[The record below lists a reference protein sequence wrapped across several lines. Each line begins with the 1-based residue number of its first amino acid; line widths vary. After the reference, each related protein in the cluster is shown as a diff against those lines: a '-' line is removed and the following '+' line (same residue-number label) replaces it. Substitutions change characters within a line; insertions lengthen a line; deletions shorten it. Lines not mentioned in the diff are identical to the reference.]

1 MDAGVRN
8 HHVAGVGSIATSH
21 PITLEPVQQLENPRV
36 DEHFFAK
43 VAGAGEAT
51 LTDIKKLVAAAE
63 RHIADVQ
70 AAATGNPKKASQRY
84 LKISGGGN

>member
-8 HHVAGVGSIATSH
+8 HHVAGLSSIATSNS
-21 PITLEPVQQLENPRV
+21 ITLEPLQQLENPRV

-43 VAGAGEAT
+43 VAGAREAT
-51 LTDIKKLVAAAE
+51 LTDIEKLVAAAE

-70 AAATGNPKKASQRY
+70 AAAIPTKLAACRTG
-84 LKISGGGN
+84 G

>member
-8 HHVAGVGSIATSH
+8 HHVADPGSIATSTS
-21 PITLEPVQQLENPRV
+21 IASEPVQQSENPRV

-43 VAGAGEAT
+43 VAGAREAT
-51 LTDIKKLVAAAE
+51 LTEINRLVAAAE

-70 AAATGNPKKASQRY
+70 AAATGN
-84 LKISGGGN
+84 

>member
-8 HHVAGVGSIATSH
+8 HHVAGRGSIATSTS
-21 PITLEPVQQLENPRV
+21 ITLEPDQQSENPRV

-43 VAGAGEAT
+43 VAGARETT
-51 LTDIKKLVAAAE
+51 LTDINRLVATAE

-70 AAATGNPKKASQRY
+70 AATTGN
-84 LKISGGGN
+84 